1 MKVLDL
7 LVPVIMLAVIAVLVM
22 CLIITFS
29 GCYATN
35 AGFGAGL
42 AVPLSSPPPTITPLP
57 EGHP

>member
-1 MKVLDL
+1 MLNKTAWQIVIVLQL
-7 LVPVIMLAVIAVLVM
+7 IAVGIT
-22 CLIITFS
+22 LIVILH